1 MNGKDL
7 LPQGTES
14 ERTIMFNFEN
24 ESERKEEAATPTE
37 ADVNTEI
44 QDNQERT
51 VPLPSSE
58 EGVVAVPSKGKRASA
73 EILDYLEIFVLSIT
87 MVLILFTFCARL
99 CRVDGESMK
108 NSFEDGQMLIISDLF
123 YTPDNGDVIV
133 FHQTEGFQKPLVKR
147 VIATGGQEVVINFAT
162 KEIRVDGELYKDS
175 HAVLKNFSDVII
187 NRYTLFPEHNYDV
200 DQKIFSA
207 TVPEGHIFVMG
218 DNRNN
223 SKDSRDPGI
232 GFVDE
237 RCVLGKAIIRIFPF
251 TIFP

>member
-1 MNGKDL
+1 MN
-7 LPQGTES
+7 S
-14 ERTIMFNFEN
+14 EPNIQTKQPKK
-24 ESERKEEAATPTE
+24 KEKKTSA
-37 ADVNTEI
+37 V
-44 QDNQERT
+44 
-51 VPLPSSE
+51 SS
-58 EGVVAVPSKGKRASA
+58 
-73 EILDYLEIFVLSIT
+73 IFDYLELFAWSVFAV
-87 MVLILFTFCARL
+87 MMLFTFVLRL
-99 CRVDGESMK
+99 CRVDGASM
-108 NSFEDGQMLIISDLF
+108 EDTLYDKENLILYSVG
-123 YTPDNGDVIV
+123 YTPKQDDIVV
-133 FHQTEGFQKPLVKR
+133 FHLADKEGQNTLVKR

-175 HAVLKNFSDVII
+175 HAVLKNLSDVII
-187 NRYTLFPEHNYDV
+187 NRYTLFPEYNYDV

-223 SKDSRDPGI
+223 SKDSRDPEI

>member
-1 MNGKDL
+1 MKIQYRAVDVSGV
-7 LPQGTES
+7 
-14 ERTIMFNFEN
+14 
-24 ESERKEEAATPTE
+24 EAGPNPAEKWFDFVAT
-37 ADVNTEI
+37 
-44 QDNQERT
+44 
-51 VPLPSSE
+51 
-58 EGVVAVPSKGKRASA
+58 VAGAIAAV
-73 EILDYLEIFVLSIT
+73 
-87 MVLILFTFCARL
+87 MLILTFLFRVVT
-99 CRVDGESMK
+99 VDGQSMVP
-108 NSFEDGQMLIISDLF
+108 NLHHGDRLILTDVTTHYDRGEIVVISRAD
-123 YTPDNGDVIV
+123 DD
-133 FHQTEGFQKPLVKR
+133 PLVKR

-223 SKDSRDPGI
+223 SKDSRDPEI